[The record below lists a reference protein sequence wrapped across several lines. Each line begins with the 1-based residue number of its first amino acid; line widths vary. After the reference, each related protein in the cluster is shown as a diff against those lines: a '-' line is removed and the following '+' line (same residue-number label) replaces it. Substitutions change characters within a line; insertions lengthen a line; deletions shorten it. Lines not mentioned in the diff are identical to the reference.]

1 MNKKLLALYNQARRD
16 SKLHYDLADDW
27 LTKSRLPTEDHNSCR
42 QSAYY
47 HQGRAF
53 SYWSMAE
60 DLRVILAL

>member
-27 LTKSRLPTEDHNSCR
+27 LT